1 MGMKYFILK
10 EFYLNIKFFQIH
22 LKWPEDRGKGGVNGP
37 PYTSLCVKLKAKLT
51 SKTYEQ
57 NLQAKLTSK
66 TYSQAKL
73 TSKTYEQNLRAK
85 LTNELIT
92 VHI

>member
-22 LKWPEDRGKGGVNGP
+22 LKWPEARGKGGVNGP

-51 SKTYEQ
+51 HKQ
-57 NLQAKLTSK
+57 NLRAKLTHK
-66 TYSQAKL
+66 QNLL
-73 TSKTYEQNLRAK
+73 TSKTYEQNL
-85 LTNELIT
+85 LTSL
-92 VHI
+92 

>member
-22 LKWPEDRGKGGVNGP
+22 LKWPEARGKGGVNGP

-57 NLQAKLTSK
+57 NLLK
-66 TYSQAKL
+66 
-73 TSKTYEQNLRAK
+73 SKTYEQNLLTSKTYLRAK
-85 LTNELIT
+85 LTYKLIT